1 MDNFEEEAAKEVLS
15 LVQDQI
21 SSLLIRKRQREDA
34 AVEHEIEQLKE
45 ARKQLQKENMQLER
59 ENNLAKGDNRYLKDE
74 VRHLKQRL
82 TSSIQRCYQANQRL
96 EKVKQSN
103 GELGTD
109 NQRLKQEQAHQ
120 HQAWLVLVR
129 TETML
134 TEEVKSQAQT
144 IKTLEEQ
151 VYKLNGENQSLQSR
165 LERLERHEITSRHA
179 VSKLKMKLSLVLED
193 LSEIDDNLNDNALL
207 VSYLLESIT
216 GYVGEETVLV

>member
-21 SSLLIRKRQREDA
+21 SSILIRKRQREEA
-34 AVEHEIEQLKE
+34 ALEHEIGQLKE

-59 ENNLAKGDNRYLKDE
+59 ENNLVKGDNRYLKDE

-103 GELGTD
+103 EELGTD
-109 NQRLKQEQAHQ
+109 NQRLKQEQEHQ

-129 TETML
+129 TENML

-151 VYKLNGENQSLQSR
+151 AYKLNGANQSLQGR
-165 LERLERHEITSRHA
+165 MERLERHEITSRHA